1 MTDAAVDMTKLEADV
16 REPSAEIAKF
26 IPSKYR
32 TGDNLLAIQQSYRKA
47 LLDLATEH
55 DRQIGDYLKRN
66 KSMVDELSR
75 LIGS

>member
-1 MTDAAVDMTKLEADV
+1 MIEVVDLTKLEVDV
-16 REPSAEIAKF
+16 CEPSAEIAKF
-26 IPSKYR
+26 VPSKYR
-32 TGDNLLAIQQSYRKA
+32 TGDSLLTIQQGYRKA